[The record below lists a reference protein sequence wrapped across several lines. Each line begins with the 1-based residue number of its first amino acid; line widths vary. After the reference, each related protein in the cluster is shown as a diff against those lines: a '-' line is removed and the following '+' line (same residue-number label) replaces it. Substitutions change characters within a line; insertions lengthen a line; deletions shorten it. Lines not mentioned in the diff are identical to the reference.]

1 MHVDLENGYTGTFQ
15 VIPGKEKIIDNL
27 RKIASSSDT
36 VYIATDP
43 DREGEAIASDI
54 ADEVVIDR
62 KKIRRVLF
70 NEITKTGIV
79 KAMENSR
86 NVDENLVSAQIARR
100 VMDRILGYKVSP
112 FLWKTFYFGLSAG
125 RVQSVALRV
134 ICDREDEI
142 QLSRNSKIFL

>member
-1 MHVDLENGYTGTFQ
+1 M
-15 VIPGKEKIIDNL
+15 
-27 RKIASSSDT
+27 
-36 VYIATDP
+36 YIATDP

-112 FLWKTFYFGLSAG
+112 FLWKTFYPLEEFSL
-125 RVQSVALRV
+125 L
-134 ICDREDEI
+134 
-142 QLSRNSKIFL
+142 L